1 MARAFSVE
9 TAAAVTLI
17 PTSTAKTYLK
27 VDISEDDTLIANLIE
42 AATQAAQDYTN
53 RYFINTTLKMVADT
67 WDDIATLYKSPVSS
81 VTNIKYYDSDNSVQ
95 TLADTVYFV
104 DSVSKPCQICL
115 KVDQSYPSLAA
126 RKMAVEVNYVVG
138 EGAAA
143 SDVNEL
149 VKSAVLLM
157 VGHWYQNREAVVVGR
172 IASEIPLGAK
182 MLLDQ
187 YKIQVCR

>member
-1 MARAFSVE
+1 MARAFTVE
-9 TAAAVTLI
+9 TAAANSIIT
-17 PTSTAKTYLK
+17 TATAKTHLK
-27 VDISEDDTLIANLIE
+27 VDISDDDTLIDNLIE

-81 VTNIKYYDSDNSVQ
+81 VTAIKYYDTDNSIQ
-95 TLADTVYFV
+95 TLSSSVYIV
-104 DSVSKPCQICL
+104 DNTFKPCRILLDQ
-115 KVDQSYPSLAA
+115 DQSYPNLAE
-126 RKMAVEVNYVVG
+126 RKAAIEITYVVG
-138 EGAAA
+138 EGSAA

-149 VKSAVLLM
+149 VKQAVLLM

-172 IASEIPLGAK
+172 TANEVPLGAK

-187 YKIQVCR
+187 YKIQVC

>member
-1 MARAFSVE
+1 MARAFTVE
-9 TAAAVTLI
+9 TPAAVTLI

-27 VDISEDDTLIANLIE
+27 VDISDDDTLIANLIE

-81 VTNIKYYDSDNSVQ
+81 VTTIKYYDTDDSLQ
-95 TLADTVYFV
+95 GLDTAVYLV
-104 DSVSKPCQICL
+104 DLVSKPCQISL
-115 KVDQSYPSLAA
+115 KVDQSYPNLAE
-126 RKMAVEVNYVVG
+126 RKKAIEVIYVVG

-149 VKSAVLLM
+149 PKQAVLLM

-172 IASEIPLGAK
+172 TANEVPLGAK